1 MSKPST
7 PVGAKCYRVKWNRV
21 EGIGNVDTIW
31 NRWAIEVLSN
41 KVLLSKNLKEVKE
54 QAIGISGGKLTQAEE
69 PAGPKAYRRQDMDP
83 SRDTEKA
90 RVVKAE

>member
-1 MSKPST
+1 M
-7 PVGAKCYRVKWNRV
+7 
-21 EGIGNVDTIW
+21 
-31 NRWAIEVLSN
+31 
-41 KVLLSKNLKEVKE
+41 KE